1 MYAIKEELNLLKWPT
16 TTKEV
21 EVALRHHFLDVTNQ
35 DIEKL
40 SLPALRPLDR
50 RERMEFANEL
60 RESQVDY
67 SNITS
72 LLPNFLI
79 SLTLNTCSL

>member
-1 MYAIKEELNLLKWPT
+1 MYEIKEELNLLKWPT

-21 EVALRHHFLDVTNQ
+21 EVALRHHFLEATNQ
-35 DIEKL
+35 D
-40 SLPALRPLDR
+40 
-50 RERMEFANEL
+50 MEFANES